1 MQRNPVPLVSMRM
14 WVQSLASL
22 SVAMC
27 CGVGHRCCWDPA
39 LLWLWHR
46 LAAAADSTP
55 SLGTPNAKGV
65 ALKRKKKRKE
75 KKRRE
80 KKRKGKEKKCL
91 KITISRKT
99 SQIKKQDSQKC
110 VI

>member
-75 KKRRE
+75 KKR
-80 KKRKGKEKKCL
+80 KGKEMPKNHYLQEDITNKETRFTEMRHL
-91 KITISRKT
+91 K
-99 SQIKKQDSQKC
+99 
-110 VI
+110 

>member
-55 SLGTPNAKGV
+55 SLGTSKCQGCGPKE
-65 ALKRKKKRKE
+65 KKEKKRKE
-75 KKRRE
+75 KKRKE
-80 KKRKGKEKKCL
+80 KKRKGKEMPKNHYL
-91 KITISRKT
+91 
-99 SQIKKQDSQKC
+99 
-110 VI
+110 